1 MLPCAS
7 VHASGHCGAG
17 DRILYSISSMN
28 RTTCSQMHE
37 CWRVPGTRAPSQR
50 RRMLRIPNES
60 EDISE
65 SVQFCVASRS
75 TSAAYPR
82 VHPSRRYS
90 GMSYSDEPGCTSRL
104 VTLLTILADTS
115 RRYSGMSYSDEPGC
129 TSRLVTLLTILA
141 DTSRRYSGMSY
152 SDEPGCTS
160 RLVTLLTILADTSRR
175 YSGMSYSDEPGCT
188 SRLVTLLTILAD
200 TSRRYSGM
208 SYSDE
213 PGCTSRL
220 VTLLTRLA
228 DTAVQHASGSP
239 HMICPLEQGS
249 LAGKHRLVSAL
260 RLLLEGAPPWP
271 KRTSCGSPIPR
282 IAPCY
287 RVSGPAPLSGPPLT
301 SRRFSR
307 TGFELHT
314 RCFPKRFSNEFR
326 RRRVSRCVF
335 ACDCHQK

>member
-141 DTSRRYSGMSY
+141 DT
-152 SDEPGCTS
+152 
-160 RLVTLLTILADTSRR
+160 
-175 YSGMSYSDEPGCT
+175 
-188 SRLVTLLTILAD
+188 
-200 TSRRYSGM
+200 
-208 SYSDE
+208 
-213 PGCTSRL
+213 
-220 VTLLTRLA
+220 
-228 DTAVQHASGSP
+228 AVQHASGSP

-301 SRRFSR
+301 SRRSSR

>member
-104 VTLLTILADTS
+104 VTLLTILADT
-115 RRYSGMSYSDEPGC
+115 
-129 TSRLVTLLTILA
+129 
-141 DTSRRYSGMSY
+141 
-152 SDEPGCTS
+152 
-160 RLVTLLTILADTSRR
+160 
-175 YSGMSYSDEPGCT
+175 
-188 SRLVTLLTILAD
+188 
-200 TSRRYSGM
+200 
-208 SYSDE
+208 
-213 PGCTSRL
+213 
-220 VTLLTRLA
+220 
-228 DTAVQHASGSP
+228 AVQHASGPP

-301 SRRFSR
+301 SRRSSR

>member
-129 TSRLVTLLTILA
+129 DSRLMTLLTILA

-160 RLVTLLTILADTSRR
+160 RLVTLLTI
-175 YSGMSYSDEPGCT
+175 
-188 SRLVTLLTILAD
+188 
-200 TSRRYSGM
+200 
-208 SYSDE
+208 
-213 PGCTSRL
+213 
-220 VTLLTRLA
+220 LA

-301 SRRFSR
+301 SRRSSR

>member
-104 VTLLTILADTS
+104 VTLLT
-115 RRYSGMSYSDEPGC
+115 
-129 TSRLVTLLTILA
+129 
-141 DTSRRYSGMSY
+141 
-152 SDEPGCTS
+152 
-160 RLVTLLTILADTSRR
+160 
-175 YSGMSYSDEPGCT
+175 
-188 SRLVTLLTILAD
+188 
-200 TSRRYSGM
+200 
-208 SYSDE
+208 
-213 PGCTSRL
+213 
-220 VTLLTRLA
+220 RLA

-301 SRRFSR
+301 SRRSSR

>member
-104 VTLLTILADTS
+104 VTLLTILADT
-115 RRYSGMSYSDEPGC
+115 
-129 TSRLVTLLTILA
+129 
-141 DTSRRYSGMSY
+141 
-152 SDEPGCTS
+152 
-160 RLVTLLTILADTSRR
+160 
-175 YSGMSYSDEPGCT
+175 
-188 SRLVTLLTILAD
+188 
-200 TSRRYSGM
+200 
-208 SYSDE
+208 
-213 PGCTSRL
+213 
-220 VTLLTRLA
+220 
-228 DTAVQHASGSP
+228 AVQHASGSP

-301 SRRFSR
+301 SRRSSR

>member
-115 RRYSGMSYSDEPGC
+115 RRYSGMSYSVEPGC

-200 TSRRYSGM
+200 T
-208 SYSDE
+208 
-213 PGCTSRL
+213 
-220 VTLLTRLA
+220 
-228 DTAVQHASGSP
+228 AVQHASGPP

-301 SRRFSR
+301 SRRSSR